1 MLSEGRCQNRK
12 NVQFSKYYSI
22 YKKKCML
29 SLVLTVSNEKQKPDM
44 EISPFFCVYFD
55 TFPELGINARN
66 SHFIHLL
73 DFYRHDICLCPHK
86 KSSHPLLW
94 LGTRGTDLNLQDKD
108 PSYFIFRNALHK
120 AIHKCKRND
129 GNYQLFLTVKFR
141 IRMICTELWILLIIA
156 NELNSVWW
164 QIGNNLNMWIWILN
178 ERLNQITEIS

>member
-1 MLSEGRCQNRK
+1 
-12 NVQFSKYYSI
+12 
-22 YKKKCML
+22 
-29 SLVLTVSNEKQKPDM
+29 M

-55 TFPELGINARN
+55 TFPELGINARK

-86 KSSHPLLW
+86 KSSHPLLG
-94 LGTRGTDLNLQDKD
+94 LGTRGTDLNLQQDKD

-141 IRMICTELWILLIIA
+141 IRMICTEL
-156 NELNSVWW
+156 
-164 QIGNNLNMWIWILN
+164 
-178 ERLNQITEIS
+178 